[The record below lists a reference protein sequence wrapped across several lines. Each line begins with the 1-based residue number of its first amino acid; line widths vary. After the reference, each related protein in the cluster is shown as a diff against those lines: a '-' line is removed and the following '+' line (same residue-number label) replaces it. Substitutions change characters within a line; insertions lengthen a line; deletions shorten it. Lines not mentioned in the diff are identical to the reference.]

1 MNNETDYIIKLS
13 DENDSDQEVNK
24 VRGELVAV
32 VVGCCINL
40 WLDIFSIFNTHPL
53 LFTLPGRKKYL
64 GTIQTFKKFLD
75 PLLLV
80 CMFYVMFTFLTY
92 ILVWV

>member
-1 MNNETDYIIKLS
+1 MNNETDYKIKLS

-40 WLDIFSIFNTHPL
+40 
-53 LFTLPGRKKYL
+53 
-64 GTIQTFKKFLD
+64 
-75 PLLLV
+75 
-80 CMFYVMFTFLTY
+80 
-92 ILVWV
+92 